1 MLENLMNEQSTTH
14 FGYEQVPTGEKARR
28 VANVFSSVASEY
40 DLMNDIMSLG
50 VHRLWKRHAVH
61 LCAIRKNYQV
71 LDLAGGT
78 GDIAR
83 LIHNQL
89 SDDGRVT
96 LCDINAEML
105 KEGRN
110 RFLDKGLFKGIDY
123 VQGNAEAL
131 PFENNSF
138 DCMTIAFGLRNVT
151 DKDAALSS
159 MYSKLKYGSQLVILE
174 FSKIVIPV
182 LDKIYD
188 EYSFKLI
195 PIFGKLVANDEAS
208 YQYLVESIRMHPDQE
223 TLASMMR
230 NAGFERVQYHNMSGG
245 IVAIHRG
252 YKL

>member
-1 MLENLMNEQSTTH
+1 MYVESMANQSTTH
-14 FGYEQVPTGEKARR
+14 FGYEQVATEEKARR
-28 VANVFSSVASEY
+28 VADVFSSVASEY
-40 DLMNDIMSLG
+40 DLMNDIMSFG
-50 VHRLWKRHAVH
+50 VHRLWKRQAVH
-61 LCAIRKNYQV
+61 LCAIRKNFHV

-78 GDIAR
+78 GDIAK

-89 SDDGRVT
+89 SDDGHVT

-110 RFLDKGLFKGIDY
+110 RFIDKGIIKGIDY

-131 PFENNSF
+131 PFYDNSF

-151 DKDAALSS
+151 DKNAALRS

-195 PIFGKLVANDEAS
+195 PMFGKAVANDEAS
-208 YQYLVESIRMHPDQE
+208 YQYLVESIRMHPDQK
-223 TLASMMR
+223 TLSSMMED
-230 NAGFERVQYHNMSGG
+230 AGFEKVQHHNLSGG

-252 YKL
+252 YKI